1 MKLTHLKKTLKTCI
15 EKCEEWGRI
24 TRTAQLREQLE
35 RVNNNHLVSPDNKKI
50 NGLYL
55 GQSKTDV

>member
-1 MKLTHLKKTLKTCI
+1 MKLTNLHNTLLTCI
-15 EKCEEWGRI
+15 DYHEAKGNE
-24 TRTAQLREQLE
+24 TRVNQLKEQLE
-35 RVNNNHLVSPDNKKI
+35 RVNNNHLVSTDRNV

>member
-1 MKLTHLKKTLKTCI
+1 MKLTHLEKTIDTMI
-15 EKCEEWGRI
+15 DYY
-24 TRTAQLREQLE
+24 TRRDRPTRVEQLKEWKE

-55 GQSKTDV
+55 GQSK

>member
-1 MKLTHLKKTLKTCI
+1 MKLTNLHNTLLTCI
-15 EKCEEWGRI
+15 DYHEAKGNG
-24 TRTAQLREQLE
+24 TRVNQLREQLE
-35 RVNNNHLVSPDNKKI
+35 RVNNNHLENDNKT